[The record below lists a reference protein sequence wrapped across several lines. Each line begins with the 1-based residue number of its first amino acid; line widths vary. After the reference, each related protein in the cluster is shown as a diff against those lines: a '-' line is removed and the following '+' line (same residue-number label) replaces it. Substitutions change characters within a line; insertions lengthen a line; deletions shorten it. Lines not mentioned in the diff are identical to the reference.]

1 MLKRLAVYCG
11 ARAGQDPSFM
21 EMATDFGHQM
31 AEHDVALVYG
41 GGRFGLMGAVADAVL
56 EAGGQAHGVITEEL
70 ANRGTSHP
78 DLTSLEI
85 VDDMN
90 TRKNQMMEMA
100 DGLLALPGGL
110 GTLE

>member
-41 GGRFGLMGAVADAVL
+41 GGRFGLMGRWPTPSWKPVARPT
-56 EAGGQAHGVITEEL
+56 G
-70 ANRGTSHP
+70 
-78 DLTSLEI
+78 
-85 VDDMN
+85 
-90 TRKNQMMEMA
+90 
-100 DGLLALPGGL
+100 
-110 GTLE
+110 